1 MDLIVSLNRAEL
13 NYDVAMSTH
22 VISNREF
29 AGGASEE
36 QAWNYSN
43 TEDESGE
50 FNLISRYLESASND
64 LIGGLAM
71 YMKEEYEFSDNIL
84 EETEVEEFMYVFDVP
99 ENYNRSYLRP
109 LRSKMHDYI
118 VHRTL
123 YRWFL
128 QSKPNEADKH
138 KAFAEEILED
148 SVSLLNKRNGL
159 LKIRPYPHI

>member
-1 MDLIVSLNRAEL
+1 
-13 NYDVAMSTH
+13 MSTH

-36 QAWNYSN
+36 QVWNYSN

-84 EETEVEEFMYVFDVP
+84 EETEVEEFMYVFDV
-99 ENYNRSYLRP
+99 
-109 LRSKMHDYI
+109 
-118 VHRTL
+118 
-123 YRWFL
+123 
-128 QSKPNEADKH
+128 
-138 KAFAEEILED
+138 
-148 SVSLLNKRNGL
+148 
-159 LKIRPYPHI
+159 LKTTTGHT